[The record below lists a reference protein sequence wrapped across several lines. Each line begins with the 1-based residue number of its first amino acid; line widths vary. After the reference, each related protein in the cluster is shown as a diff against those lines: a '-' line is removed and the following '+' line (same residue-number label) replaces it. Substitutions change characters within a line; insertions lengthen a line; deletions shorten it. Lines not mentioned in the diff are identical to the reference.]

1 MKRHRWEISP
11 SFASFKLKILIR
23 RIICN
28 NRNTHSVLGMLDDA
42 SQVPPEEEAV
52 LGVRALHYIKHAC
65 MRRCQDDG
73 RPIHSMGSRACI
85 NECTQFVWA
94 SMLHGASAAADSY

>member
-11 SFASFKLKILIR
+11 YFASFKLKILIR

-42 SQVPPEEEAV
+42 SQVPPEEEGV
-52 LGVRALHYIKHAC
+52 CLG
-65 MRRCQDDG
+65 
-73 RPIHSMGSRACI
+73 
-85 NECTQFVWA
+85 
-94 SMLHGASAAADSY
+94 